1 MKRILLIILVALG
14 VPVAVAVSLASTS
27 GMALAD
33 GAKGV
38 AVQPLTPKAGEVIT
52 VKGDLLGPNST
63 VEVRVVGTGVD
74 IDLGEVQA
82 NAEGDFS
89 AQFRLPEDLK
99 PGTYQVTAKGA
110 ESATT
115 SITVLG
121 VTGDASSQGAMV
133 VAPVLRERPLGES
146 LLLVA
151 VFGAL
156 AGGGIFMARTA
167 REKPAKV

>member
-1 MKRILLIILVALG
+1 MNRILLTIFVAL
-14 VPVAVAVSLASTS
+14 SLAGALALTNIT
-27 GMALAD
+27 ALAD

-38 AVQPLTPKAGEVIT
+38 AVQPLTPKAGDVIT

-63 VEVRVVGTGVD
+63 VEVRVIGMGVD
-74 IDLGEVQA
+74 IDLGEVDADA
-82 NAEGDFS
+82 NGDFS

-99 PGTYQVTAKGA
+99 PGTYQVRATGA

-121 VTGDASSQGAMV
+121 IGGGAAGEGAMGA
-133 VAPVLRERPLGES
+133 APVLKERPLGES

-151 VFGAL
+151 VFGAVSAIGL
-156 AGGGIFMARTA
+156 VIARTA
-167 REKPAKV
+167 REKPAKA